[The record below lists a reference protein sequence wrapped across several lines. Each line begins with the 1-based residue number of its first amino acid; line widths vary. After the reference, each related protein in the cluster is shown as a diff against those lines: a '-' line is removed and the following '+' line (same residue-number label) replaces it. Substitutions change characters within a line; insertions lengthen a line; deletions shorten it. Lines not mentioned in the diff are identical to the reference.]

1 MSPADAE
8 APVRA
13 FSKVRRAQGLV
24 FVSGE
29 VAHTPAGVAPPGMA
43 AQTALVVAHL
53 ATTLAGEGL
62 GLNDVVQVTVHLRD
76 AEDFAEFDRAY
87 RPHFNVPYPVRTTV
101 AAAPL
106 YPGALVEVTVVA
118 AGHQAGSKASTS
130 A

>member
-1 MSPADAE
+1 MSPVDAE

-29 VAHTPAGVAPPGMA
+29 VAHTPAGVAPPGVA
-43 AQTALVVAHL
+43 AQTALVLAHL
-53 ATTLAGEGL
+53 ATTLAGEEL

-76 AEDFAEFDRAY
+76 AQDFADFDRAY
-87 RPHFNVPYPVRTTV
+87 RPHFNAPYPVRTTV

-106 YPGALVEVTVVA
+106 YPGALVEMTVVA
-118 AGHQAGSKASTS
+118 TS
-130 A
+130 PDQG